1 MRGRA
6 QARELISA
14 HVDIYT
20 VFYTLC
26 SLAGGCVIKRQGAE
40 DIIRRPAQGPS
51 PVFPQALQAGRGPCG
66 WHAAL
71 FVSVFPYSLR
81 PLGAQIQL
89 SLTPDTCAQVTD
101 VFTE

>member
-51 PVFPQALQAGRGPCG
+51 PVFPQALQASQAHMEKPSVCPSWTHSLSSTRPSKPSLQLTGR
-66 WHAAL
+66 
-71 FVSVFPYSLR
+71 
-81 PLGAQIQL
+81 
-89 SLTPDTCAQVTD
+89 
-101 VFTE
+101 